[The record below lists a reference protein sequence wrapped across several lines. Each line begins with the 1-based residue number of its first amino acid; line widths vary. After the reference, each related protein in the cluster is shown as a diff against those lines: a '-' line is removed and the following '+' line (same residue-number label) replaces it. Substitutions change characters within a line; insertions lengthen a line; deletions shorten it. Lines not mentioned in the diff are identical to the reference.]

1 MVISAWFGST
11 KVASV
16 TSTPKTAP
24 ASRAIQPMR
33 RVSVGM
39 SGTNFR
45 FAPLIAPV
53 LKVGK

>member
-11 KVASV
+11 KVASA
-16 TSTPKTAP
+16 TRT
-24 ASRAIQPMR
+24 PMR

-45 FAPLIAPV
+45 FASLIAPV
-53 LKVGK
+53 LNVGK